1 MRPLAL
7 LLAIVAASCGG
18 GGNTAP
24 APVPGQTNP
33 FTFTITSAGVAPK
46 ELTVSPGTRVLFVN
60 NDSRRHDMASDPH
73 PEHDDCIEINSV
85 GVLNPGQN
93 RETGNLV
100 TLRTCGV
107 HDHDN
112 PNNESLKARIIVK

>member
-7 LLAIVAASCGG
+7 LLLTLGAASCGG
-18 GGNTAP
+18 GSTAP
-24 APVPGQTNP
+24 APLPDPTNP

-46 ELTVSPGTRVLFVN
+46 EFTVSPGTRVLFVN
-60 NDSRRHDMASDPH
+60 NDSRRHDIASDPH
-73 PEHDDCIEINSV
+73 PEHDDCTEINSV
-85 GVLNPGQN
+85 GVLNPGQR

-100 TLRTCGV
+100 AQRTCGV

-112 PNNESLKARIIVK
+112 PNNESLKARIIIR